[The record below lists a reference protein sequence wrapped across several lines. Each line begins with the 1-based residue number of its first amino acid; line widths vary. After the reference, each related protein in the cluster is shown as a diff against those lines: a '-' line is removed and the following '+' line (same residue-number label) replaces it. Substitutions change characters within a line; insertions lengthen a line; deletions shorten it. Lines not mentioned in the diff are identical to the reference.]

1 MKTKGISFVWALF
14 VMLGVMSAGHSV
26 LAKRTVHWQINPKG
40 FPEQTAVFVDV
51 VDKGSYQRKLPG
63 SAFALSMDEF
73 GEDQGGVVS
82 NLNLKKANSTVA
94 GWTGAQ
100 VLVLIDISKSYTSE
114 FSNAKN
120 AAKQLISAMDV
131 KRDQIGVATF
141 PATVAG
147 AESQMRVGFTNDA
160 NKLYA
165 GIDAISTIGDKD
177 KAGRLCEAVSEGIE
191 AFNTKNKYRAIVV
204 ITGGAD
210 KGEGKGN
217 CVQDSHAAGVVPVW
231 TVGFKLDRKYDTLG
245 NSHKV
250 ENGLYELSQNTW
262 GQSIYKKSASSYETF
277 VKKTFWYRIRSQYRL
292 MVNFMCYEPAPQI
305 KHTSVLKVN
314 GEAQDPITFRARTS
328 KKPTPVITEFYPK
341 EATRDQ
347 IDSGKAKLTIDGSG
361 FCGAPGQIVIRVGD
375 QQLATDSAAPY
386 RVVGE
391 LNKAVETGIVKV
403 SNKWT
408 QKGESDKE
416 FKVAKP
422 PKGADAMNAIVV
434 LVGLLVVLV
443 AVSIIA
449 VALKSRKATVPQ
461 GKAPSA
467 GSKGGGK

>member
-1 MKTKGISFVWALF
+1 MKTKGISFVWALMA
-14 VMLGVMSAGHSV
+14 MLGVMSAGHGA
-26 LAKRTVHWQINPKG
+26 LAKKTVHWQINPKG

-51 VDKGSYQRKLPG
+51 IDNGAYQRKLAG
-63 SAFALSMDEF
+63 SAFAVSMDEF
-73 GEDQGGVVS
+73 GEDQGGVIS

-100 VLVLIDISKSYTSE
+100 VLILIDISQSYTSE
-114 FSNAKN
+114 FNLAKKTAKN
-120 AAKQLISAMDV
+120 LISAMDV
-131 KRDQIGVATF
+131 KRDEIAVATF
-141 PATVAG
+141 PATIAG
-147 AESQMRVGFTNDA
+147 AESQMRVGFTSDA

-165 GIDAISTIGDKD
+165 GIDAISLIGDKE
-177 KAGRLCEAVSEGIE
+177 KAGRLCDSISEGIE
-191 AFNTKNKYRAIVV
+191 TFTSKDKYRSIVV

-210 KGEGKGN
+210 KGEGSGN
-217 CVQDSHAAGVVPVW
+217 CVQDSHAAGVIPVW

-262 GQSIYKKSASSYETF
+262 GQSIYKKSASSYDTF
-277 VKKTFWYRIRSQYRL
+277 VKQTFWYRIRSQYRL
-292 MVNFMCYEPAPQI
+292 LVNFMCYEPAPQI
-305 KHTSVLKVN
+305 QHTSVLKVN
-314 GEAQDPITFRARTS
+314 GEAQDPITFRAKTS
-328 KKPTPVITEFYPK
+328 KKPTPVITAFYPQ

-347 IDSGKAKLTIDGSG
+347 IDTGKAKLTIDGSG

-375 QQLATDSAAPY
+375 QQLATDSATPY

-391 LNKAVETGIVKV
+391 MNKMVETGIIKV

-408 QKGESDKE
+408 QKGESKAE

-422 PKGADAMNAIVV
+422 VQGADAINAIVV

-461 GKAPSA
+461 GKSPAA